1 VRSSRYIT
9 ALQYLLVLYVFFYCA
24 AASGQQ
30 PQKAIENIQDL
41 ELGMPR
47 DYVLAKL
54 AAIYKLEKKD
64 DFKPPTEMWDVSS
77 GDRYIGELTFKNGLL
92 DSAEVRLYAGQNAND
107 LSARL
112 FTAIYE
118 NSGKSIIKE
127 EDGDLTRSRSA
138 VADNRKNFLPPL
150 LFNSSGTQS
159 IPNSFFELHDLSKVP
174 LNRDYEA
181 QPDGRTR
188 VNMNSVYGSTRIGPS
203 SR

>member
-1 VRSSRYIT
+1 MRSSRYIT

-138 VADNRKNFLPPL
+138 VADMEARELTVGKGRYQL
-150 LFNSSGTQS
+150 LFFRVGQKQFRLMSLNNADGTQH
-159 IPNSFFELHDLSKVP
+159 IDFAELITKKWQSAP
-174 LNRDYEA
+174 T
-181 QPDGRTR
+181 GRK
-188 VNMNSVYGSTRIGPS
+188 
-203 SR
+203 